1 MRRPWGAHGWQWGLS
16 PCCFRGCVPYSS
28 SLEVYLTVRASSPSR
43 FSFPWVHSLLQLDG
57 AASIVLD
64 TSSWVFR
71 AQLTKHVKR
80 KFLHR
85 ITWCEKVPLGI
96 KFGAYRSRWWMAQFK
111 HSRVFLIPSK
121 RLDCKKEIDEI
132 PRKSAAAGSAAG
144 FCALYTLG
152 FSLSSI
158 LKCNLSAGANGSHSF
173 FFFFPQSLWV
183 LSLGQCGL
191 DWCPDS

>member
-1 MRRPWGAHGWQWGLS
+1 MCFTGPVKSVCVSPGLPQS
-16 PCCFRGCVPYSS
+16 PDPS
-28 SLEVYLTVRASSPSR
+28 SLAVYLTVRASSPSR

-71 AQLTKHVKR
+71 TQLTKHVKR

-85 ITWCEKVPLGI
+85 ITWCEKEPLGI

-173 FFFFPQSLWV
+173 FFFSPKLVSAITRTVWIRLM
-183 LSLGQCGL
+183 
-191 DWCPDS
+191 PR